1 MIKKLITIQH
11 CQSEQHLN
19 GMVGG
24 ATDWPLTDLGI
35 QQANKIG
42 LALSKQLN
50 SEFTMVSSDLIRAR
64 QTAEIVARYLNIT
77 PRYNDKLREQSFG
90 SATGKSKA
98 WFQSNSLPKGLP
110 LIYHKLLS
118 DAESGEEVYFRV
130 SKAIEEMEENKDQN
144 VIVVGHGGSIA
155 MLVAA
160 WLKMPLNILQQ
171 TMFAGSAGGVSFMT
185 LRNDNV
191 RVLNQWNNLS
201 YIQP

>member
-1 MIKKLITIQH
+1 
-11 CQSEQHLN
+11 
-19 GMVGG
+19 MVAQRGN
-24 ATDWPLTDLGI
+24 LRLGF
-35 QQANKIG
+35 
-42 LALSKQLN
+42 S
-50 SEFTMVSSDLIRAR
+50 
-64 QTAEIVARYLNIT
+64 QTAC
-77 PRYNDKLREQSFG
+77 
-90 SATGKSKA
+90 
-98 WFQSNSLPKGLP
+98 PKGLP

-130 SKAIEEMEENKDQN
+130 SKAIEEMEEDNDQN

-185 LRNDNV
+185 LRDDNV